1 MADYKKI
8 RHTQIKGEKGTTWYV
23 ELWKDGFTG
32 TSTEMTLG
40 GEGFEIT
47 WNGQGSTRDRV
58 FLGSECVL
66 SLMVENDTDEDLLYN
81 ILDSGF
87 KKYFIRIYKNSTSGS
102 NIWWYGYIQPSF
114 DTIENAPYPYVSRIT
129 ATDSYG
135 YYEKQLFSSFS
146 SEDEKKD
153 NHNLVRIWLDFL
165 HNMDLAPVNLI
176 HNPYFRGNSNKGWTL
191 QPNDTMTSSGL
202 NISSDTGYRNSNS
215 FLQTELIVGEKYE
228 LNIQVNTASGSLLV
242 YDGYPGNLID
252 TISSTGL
259 KTYTYTQSAAGGN
272 PGLYFRTISGSAFT
286 GQIDWVSLNRTN
298 NVADKEVLAFPS
310 NATNFMWTATD
321 WHTSISTE
329 NDATRYYICKGAF
342 ATNSNFPFEYK
353 ESDALEESLKIFNTV
368 GFLAEGTYNFI
379 QPNHYI
385 DNTTGQNNFYKYNRT
400 TADASPI
407 STTNLCEINQST
419 NILLGGSSFTYEAPF
434 KSVSTVFTSVGQAF
448 NLPSG
453 TNITDLGSDNDYV
466 YGGQMTANKSYELDW
481 ASTYVETV
489 PKNNLPGL
497 GVSQYNSIQQTFNYY
512 ITIKATTITGDK
524 YLSLNSSGDLYW
536 GTSQKQIILSRG
548 LMNNSPSSGTYSSI
562 YKESFNEST
571 CEGAIKNAGVKGPAK
586 YMDYKNPDNINLVTQ
601 PNGASAWAGISNG
614 TDNFVFRGKLNFKV
628 IIPSLSDTSS
638 VFVKVETKIPYAQYS
653 TGGHGTLYSNVTP
666 LSTTGIIK
674 ESTSN
679 GITLEVLEETSL
691 DTNEARFTETSTS
704 STSTENFDLGDVSI
718 GVTESDVTFAI
729 TDINNEAVTDY
740 FYRGSDVAG
749 GEVATQ
755 LLVKEFLEMQQSP
768 LQILQGSIQSANI
781 SPLDIVKYKL
791 NSDDAAA
798 KYYMFLGGTFKA
810 NSEIMEGE
818 WFRIK
823 GD

>member
-135 YYEKQLFSSFS
+135 YYEKQLFSTFAD
-146 SEDEKKD
+146 EDEKKE
-153 NHNLVRIWLDFL
+153 NHNLVRLWLDFL

-176 HNPYFRGNSNKGWTL
+176 HNPYFRGNSNKGWIL

-242 YDGYPGNLID
+242 YDGYPGALID
-252 TISSTGL
+252 TITSTGL

-272 PGLYFRTISGSAFT
+272 PGLYFRTISGSAFV
-286 GQIDWVSLNRTN
+286 GQIDWVSLNRAN
-298 NVADKEVLAFPS
+298 NVADKEVLPFPS

-321 WHTSISTE
+321 WHTSISIE

-342 ATNSNFPFEYK
+342 ATNTSFPFEYK

-385 DNTTGQNNFYKYNRT
+385 DNTTGQNNFYKYNST

-419 NILLGGSSFTYEAPF
+419 NVLLGGSSFTYEAPF
-434 KSVSTVFTSVGQAF
+434 KSVTTTFSSVGSF
-448 NLPSG
+448 NIPEDVL
-453 TNITDLGSDNDYV
+453 ITDFPSDTSSEDYT
-466 YGGQMTANKSYELDW
+466 YGGQMIANQSYELDW
-481 ASTYVETV
+481 DSYYRFESPSSNLDIEDDDMQVYSYPNNRQTLHHYV
-489 PKNNLPGL
+489 
-497 GVSQYNSIQQTFNYY
+497 
-512 ITIKATTITGDK
+512 TIKATSPGVADK
-524 YLSLNSSGDLYW
+524 YLTVSSSTNELEW
-536 GTSQKQIILSRG
+536 STTQKQIVLSRG
-548 LMNNSPSSGTYSSI
+548 AYRNPPTNSTYPSH
-562 YKESFNEST
+562 F
-571 CEGAIKNAGVKGPAK
+571 
-586 YMDYKNPDNINLVTQ
+586 
-601 PNGASAWAGISNG
+601 
-614 TDNFVFRGKLNFKV
+614 
-628 IIPSLSDTSS
+628 
-638 VFVKVETKIPYAQYS
+638 
-653 TGGHGTLYSNVTP
+653 
-666 LSTTGIIK
+666 STTFNNNTRVGSINGGIGVIDDTNFALWGYLRFNADVPQLS
-674 ESTSN
+674 STSN
-679 GITLEVLEETSL
+679 LFIKIHTIPSIIAYGRESDDTFKYNSGVSITNQSLVTEYSKSQGISLEVEETSSIV
-691 DTNEARFTETSTS
+691 TNEQKYTATNTS
-704 STSTENFDLGDVSI
+704 SSSTENYEL
-718 GVTESDVTFAI
+718 SDVKVGITQANAIFSVTDIDNEPIVANWGRGSTINQNTI
-729 TDINNEAVTDY
+729 TD
-740 FYRGSDVAG
+740 
-749 GEVATQ
+749 
-755 LLVKEFLEMQQSP
+755 LLVTEFLEMQQSP

-791 NSDDAAA
+791 NTNDAQA